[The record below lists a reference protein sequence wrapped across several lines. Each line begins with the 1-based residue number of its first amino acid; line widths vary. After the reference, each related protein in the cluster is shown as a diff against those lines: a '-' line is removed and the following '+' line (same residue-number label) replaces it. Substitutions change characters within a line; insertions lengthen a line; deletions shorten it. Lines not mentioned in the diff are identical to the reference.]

1 MDKQRGDA
9 RETASFAP
17 HGACRCA
24 TSHDCRDY
32 LTDLS
37 HSRDNFA
44 ANGSVPRLLRVAL
57 GGKIMMKT
65 CAGVGAG
72 RSAMFMGVLLS
83 SVSILAVAA
92 VAAPITITNNPATP
106 TNLPAPNTTGGV
118 GAVTVSGKTFT
129 NQGMVGAGRFTA
141 TGRDFNGDTLGSFS
155 GMTFLRETWRRDP
168 ATGQYSGGLLTLPDR
183 GPNFALT
190 GFPGDFFSNYNGRLN
205 SWNFTFSPYAGA
217 NLPQATTSQSQVTL
231 TPNGGFFLRDFNGN
245 AFTGLEP
252 GSNTFTQNGFLFGGP
267 LAGLGAGKISLDAE
281 AVARAADGTFYVSD
295 EYQAGIFHFDAT
307 GKLIGYIPATGAL
320 TPRVGGVVN
329 FTTAAAV
336 AGQTGRRLNQG
347 LEGLSITPDGKTL
360 WVMLQSAAL
369 QDSTLGNDALRTTTR
384 LIGYDISGAA
394 TPTTPIAEY
403 VMELPVF
410 NRGNT
415 NGTITAAQASNRT
428 AAQSEILALN
438 GTQFLVLSRDGNG
451 LGNDA
456 VSAVGNDGRPP
467 VFKSIML
474 IDTAGATNIAGTA
487 RQTAANGTVV
497 TAPGVLDTTITPVS
511 QVQLVNLI
519 NVTELTRF
527 GISLA
532 TGLATT
538 ATTISEKW
546 EAMGI
551 LPTLEED
558 RPQDVF
564 LFVGNDN
571 DFQTTNGQIN
581 AGITNGTDTLT
592 SYNSGFVNDNMFMVF
607 RLTLPT
613 YVDPLYLEAMTEG
626 APITIAANAESG
638 YAFGGYGAKS
648 IDAHLDSS
656 RKLGHVLGAYEYAG
670 WVAGTI
676 IDIDP
681 PINGRSYEAAAM
693 NGTVAVEMGLPH
705 NMLGGVALSV
715 LAGDADV
722 AGGFKNDTKSVGL
735 SLYAGYAHEGIFGQV
750 SLSYAL
756 QEFDDIERPSAYGL
770 TAFAE
775 TDGST
780 YGIAAKAGY
789 IHDLWGMQA
798 GPIVAASWF
807 STDIDGYV
815 ERGASGGNAVFP
827 DVTFE
832 RMTVSGGFETTFD
845 HRLRPSFHAYYTLED
860 NTGDDTALV
869 SLASAQSAMG
879 TQSIGIPDVS
889 GDTVTLG
896 VSIQGDLGGSRW
908 HLGYDADV
916 GIDEDDDL
924 TQRVTFGVAF

>member
-1 MDKQRGDA
+1 MTNKR
-9 RETASFAP
+9 
-17 HGACRCA
+17 
-24 TSHDCRDY
+24 
-32 LTDLS
+32 
-37 HSRDNFA
+37 
-44 ANGSVPRLLRVAL
+44 
-57 GGKIMMKT
+57 
-65 CAGVGAG
+65 AGVGAG
-72 RSAMFMGVLLS
+72 HWALLAGALLS
-83 SVSILAVAA
+83 SVSVLAVTAA
-92 VAAPITITNNPATP
+92 AAPTTVTSNPATP

-118 GAVTVSGKTFT
+118 GSVTISGQTFT
-129 NQGMVGAGRFTA
+129 NQGMVGAGRYTA

-155 GMTFLRETWRRDP
+155 GMTFLRETWRRDST
-168 ATGQYSGGLLTLPDR
+168 TGQYSGGMLTLPDR

-190 GFPGDFFSNYNGRLN
+190 GFPGNFFSNYNARLN
-205 SWNFTFSPYAGA
+205 SWNFTFNPYTGA
-217 NLPQATTSQSQVTL
+217 ALPQATTSQSQVTL
-231 TPNGGFFLRDFNGN
+231 TPTGGFFFSDFNGN

-267 LAGLGAGKISLDAE
+267 AAGPAAGKISIDAE
-281 AVARAADGTFYVSD
+281 AVALAADGTYYVSD

-307 GKLIGYIPATGAL
+307 GKLIGYIPATGSI

-329 FTTAAAV
+329 FTTADAV

-360 WVMLQSAAL
+360 WVMLQSATL
-369 QDSTLGNDALRTTTR
+369 QDSTLGNDALRNTTR
-384 LIGYDISGAA
+384 LIGYDISGNA

-415 NGTITAAQASNRT
+415 NGTVTAGQASNRT

-451 LGNDA
+451 LGNDPTA
-456 VSAVGNDGRPP
+456 LVGNDGRPP

-487 RQTAANGTVV
+487 RETAANGTVV

-519 NVTELTRF
+519 NATELTRF

-532 TGLATT
+532 TGAGTN

-581 AGITNGTDTLT
+581 GGITNGTDTLT
-592 SYNSGFVNDNMFMVF
+592 NYNSGFVNDNMFMVF

-613 YVDPLYLEAMTEG
+613 YVDALYLEAMTEG

-638 YAFGGYGAKS
+638 QAFGSYGAKS

-656 RKLGHVLGAYEYAG
+656 RQLGHVLAEDQISG

-681 PINGRSYEAAAM
+681 PINGRSYEASAI
-693 NGTVAVEMGLPH
+693 NGTVAIEMGLPH
-705 NMLGGVALSV
+705 NVVGGVALSA

-722 AGGFKNDTKSVGL
+722 AGGFKNDTRSIGL
-735 SLYAGYAHEGIFGQV
+735 SLYAGYALDGFFGQL
-750 SLSYAL
+750 SYSYAL
-756 QEFDDIERPSAYGL
+756 QAFEDIERPSAYGL
-770 TAFAE
+770 TALGE
-775 TDGST
+775 TDGT
-780 YGIAAKAGY
+780 TQGVAAKGGY
-789 IHDLWGMQA
+789 ICDLWGMQA
-798 GPIVAASWF
+798 GPIMAASWF
-807 STDIDGYV
+807 TTDIDGYV
-815 ERGASGGNAVFP
+815 EHGASGGNAVMP
-827 DVTFE
+827 DVSFE
-832 RMTVSGGFETTFD
+832 RLTVSGGFETTFD
-845 HRLRPSFHAYYTLED
+845 HRLKPSFHAYYTLED
-860 NTGDDTALV
+860 NTGDDTAIV
-869 SLASAQSAMG
+869 ALASAQSAMG
-879 TQSIGIPDVS
+879 TQSVGIPDVA

-896 VSIQGDLGGSRW
+896 LSIQGDLGGSRW
-908 HLGYDADV
+908 HLGYDADI
-916 GIDEDDDL
+916 GIEDDDDL